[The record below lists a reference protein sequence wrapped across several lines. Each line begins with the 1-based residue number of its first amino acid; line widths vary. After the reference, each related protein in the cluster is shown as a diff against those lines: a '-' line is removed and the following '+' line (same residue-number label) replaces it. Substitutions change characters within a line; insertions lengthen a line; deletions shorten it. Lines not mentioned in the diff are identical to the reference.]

1 MKRAKGWS
9 AKHGKVEMAGK
20 KKGQPGRSEAFAG
33 NALSSLLLQVVNIA
47 VGFIVPHALIATY
60 GSGVNG
66 LVTSLTQFVSYIQLV
81 EAGISSSAVF
91 QLYAPLASGDT
102 EEASRVI
109 SAARVFYY
117 KSGAAFIALMLA
129 LACLYPVLVQVD
141 GVSSL
146 GVFVLVLALGATG
159 FLDFFTLAKYRVL
172 LTATQRNWVIQ
183 LATIVY
189 KVLYTSVVLAGTF
202 GGVSVVALFVIAVVP
217 IIVRTVILVTYAR
230 RAYPEI
236 DFAADARGL
245 RLDQRWDAFLLQLL
259 GAVQS
264 GAPTIIATFVLG
276 DLSLVSVFSVYML
289 VANGLQNAIN
299 SLSQGTQASF
309 GDVIARG
316 QAETLKRS
324 FREFQALAYGLSGV
338 TCGVGIALIVPFVR
352 LYTADIADV
361 DYVYPLVGV
370 LCMANVLLYH
380 LKTPQGLLVM
390 SAGLYRDTRV
400 QTSVQTAILLAGSV
414 ALGAAWGMTGILV
427 GMLLSNLYRTVDLMF
442 YIPRKVT
449 RTAPAETFK
458 FMVLAVAVCAA
469 VAVPYLVLDPPC
481 AGWGQWVLSA
491 LVLALWGGL
500 LTVALYR
507 LFAREQLS
515 GLLSRA
521 RRLAGAR

>member
-1 MKRAKGWS
+1 MKSRS
-9 AKHGKVEMAGK
+9 PHQERY
-20 KKGQPGRSEAFAG
+20 GRSAAFM
-33 NALSSLLLQVVNIA
+33 NNTLCSLLLQAVNIV
-47 VGFIVPHALIATY
+47 VGFIVPHALIGTY

-81 EAGISSSAVF
+81 EAGISSAAVF
-91 QLYAPLASGDT
+91 QLYAPLAREDVEG
-102 EEASRVI
+102 ASRVV

-117 KSGAAFIALMLA
+117 KSGAVFTALMLA

-141 GVSSL
+141 GVSSS
-146 GVFVLVLALGATG
+146 GIFVLVLALGATG

-183 LATIVY
+183 LASVAY
-189 KVLYTSVVLAGTF
+189 KVLYTAIVLIGTFAGASVV
-202 GGVSVVALFVIAVVP
+202 SLFVIAIVP
-217 IIVRTVILVTYAR
+217 IFIRTAVLIIYAKK
-230 RAYPEI
+230 AYPEI
-236 DFAADARGL
+236 DFTADAHGL
-245 RLDQRWDAFLLQLL
+245 KLDQRWDAFFLQAL
-259 GAVQS
+259 GAVQA

-316 QAETLKRS
+316 QTETLRRS
-324 FREFQALAYGLSGV
+324 FREFQTLAYGASGV
-338 TCGVGIALIVPFVR
+338 ACGVGIALIIPFVR

-390 SAGLYRDTRV
+390 SAGLYRDTRL
-400 QTSVQTAILLAGSV
+400 QTAVQTAILLVGSV
-414 ALGAAWGMTGILV
+414 FLGFAFGMPGILA
-427 GMLLSNLYRTVDLMF
+427 GMLLSNLYRDIDLMF

-449 RTAPAETFK
+449 RTAPSETLK
-458 FMVLAVAVCAA
+458 FMLIAVAVCMLISI
-469 VAVPYLVLDPPC
+469 PYLAIQPFC
-481 AGWGQWVLSA
+481 AGWAEWAFSA
-491 LVLALWGGL
+491 LVLALWGCI
-500 LTVALYR
+500 LTAALYR
-507 LFAREQLS
+507 AFAREQLS
-515 GLLSRA
+515 GLVSRA
-521 RRLAGAR
+521 KRLVGAR